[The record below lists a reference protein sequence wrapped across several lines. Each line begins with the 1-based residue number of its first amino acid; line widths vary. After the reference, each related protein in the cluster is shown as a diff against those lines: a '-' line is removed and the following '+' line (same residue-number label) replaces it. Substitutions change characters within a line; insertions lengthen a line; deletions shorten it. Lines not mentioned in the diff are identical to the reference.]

1 MNDNSPKRNRAAS
14 MNHDDAL
21 NDDLD
26 PLMKEALQWIVR
38 LTSGA
43 ATTTDAR
50 EFANWRAQGP
60 AHEEAFREAAAF
72 RKTVRAMKLPH
83 PAALRAANVTPI
95 RPRSRPVLMN
105 RRAMLA
111 GSGAIAASAAAVMV
125 ANPPLG
131 LWPSFAE
138 LTADYRTG
146 QGERRDVKLAGGAS
160 IDLNARSALS
170 ITHDGHGISLVSGE
184 AFVDLPETVR
194 PFLARAGGERF
205 ASRGG
210 SFNIR
215 TSERETCVTCLSG
228 SITRESDDVSQ
239 ALKPGEQFVA
249 SSSGETRIVR
259 VDPVR
264 ISGWRQGLLVFSNT
278 PLAEAVE
285 DINRYRSAKI
295 ILTSND
301 IGRRQVNG
309 IFHTDQIE
317 NAVAQIQQLLHLGV
331 RELPGGIVLMG

>member
-1 MNDNSPKRNRAAS
+1 MSQN
-14 MNHDDAL
+14 DAL

-38 LTSGA
+38 LTSGT
-43 ATTTDAR
+43 ATTADAQ
-50 EFANWRAQGP
+50 EFEIWRAQGP
-60 AHEEAFREAAAF
+60 AHHDAFREAAAF
-72 RKTVRAMKLPH
+72 RKTVHAMNLPH
-83 PAALRAANVTPI
+83 PAALRAANVTPL
-95 RPRSRPVLMN
+95 RPRPVLMN

-170 ITHDGHGISLVSGE
+170 VINDGHGISLVSGE
-184 AFVDLPETVR
+184 AFVDLPETTR
-194 PFLARAGGERF
+194 PFLAQAGGEGF

-210 SFNIR
+210 TFNVR

-228 SITRESDDVSQ
+228 AITRETGNGSQ
-239 ALKPGEQFVA
+239 VLKPGEQFIA
-249 SSSGETRIVR
+249 SPSGETRVVQ

-264 ISGWRQGLLVFSNT
+264 ISGWRQGLLVFRNT

>member
-1 MNDNSPKRNRAAS
+1 MNQN
-14 MNHDDAL
+14 DAL

-26 PLMKEALQWIVR
+26 PLMKEALQWLVR
-38 LTSGA
+38 LTSGS
-43 ATTTDAR
+43 ATTADAR
-50 EFANWRAQGP
+50 EFEAWRAQGA
-60 AHEEAFREAAAF
+60 AHEEAFREAATF
-72 RKTVRAMKLPH
+72 RKTVRAMNLSH

-95 RPRSRPVLMN
+95 RPRPRPVLMN

-170 ITHDGHGISLVSGE
+170 VINDGHGISLVSGE
-184 AFVDLPETVR
+184 AFVDLPETAR
-194 PFLARAGGERF
+194 PFLARAGGEHF
-205 ASRGG
+205 ASQGG
-210 SFNIR
+210 TFNIR

-228 SITRESDDVSQ
+228 AITRESGGGSQ
-239 ALKPGEQFVA
+239 DLRPGEQLVA
-249 SSSGETRIVR
+249 SPSGETRVVR
-259 VDPVR
+259 VDPER
-264 ISGWRQGLLVFSNT
+264 ISGWRQGLLVFRNT

-285 DINRYRSAKI
+285 DINRYRSARI

>member
-1 MNDNSPKRNRAAS
+1 MNQNDT
-14 MNHDDAL
+14 L

-26 PLMKEALQWIVR
+26 PLMKEALQWLVR

-43 ATTTDAR
+43 ATTADAR
-50 EFANWRAQGP
+50 EFEIWRAQGP
-60 AHEEAFREAAAF
+60 AHADAFREATAF
-72 RKTVRAMKLPH
+72 RKTVRAMNLSH
-83 PAALRAANVTPI
+83 PAALRASNVTPL
-95 RPRSRPVLMN
+95 RPRARPVLMN

-146 QGERRDVKLAGGAS
+146 LGERRDVELAGGAHV
-160 IDLNARSALS
+160 DLNARSALS
-170 ITHDGHGISLVSGE
+170 IINAGHGVSLITGE
-184 AFVDLPETVR
+184 AFIELPQTER
-194 PFLARAGGERF
+194 PFLIRAGGEQF
-205 ASRGG
+205 ASSGG
-210 SFNIR
+210 TFNIR
-215 TSERETCVTCLSG
+215 TSERETCATCLTG
-228 SITRESDDVSQ
+228 ALARDDGDGGERL
-239 ALKPGEQFVA
+239 APGEQLVA
-249 SSSGETRIVR
+249 LPSGETHIARI
-259 VDPVR
+259 DPVR
-264 ISGWRQGLLVFSNT
+264 VNGWRQGLLVFRNT

-295 ILTSND
+295 ILTSNAL
-301 IGRRQVNG
+301 GRRPVNG

-317 NAVAQIQQLLHLGV
+317 NAVAQIQQLLRVGV

>member
-1 MNDNSPKRNRAAS
+1 MNETPPKRNRAAS

-43 ATTTDAR
+43 ATTADAR
-50 EFANWRAQGP
+50 DFENWRTQGP
-60 AHEEAFREAAAF
+60 AHEEAFREAASF
-72 RKTVRAMKLPH
+72 RQTVRAMNLPH

-95 RPRSRPVLMN
+95 RPRRQPVLMN
-105 RRAMLA
+105 RRTMLA
-111 GSGAIAASAAAVMV
+111 GSGAIAASAAAVIV

-146 QGERRDVKLAGGAS
+146 QGERRDIRLAGGAS

-170 ITHDGHGISLVSGE
+170 VINDGHGISLVTGE
-184 AFVDLPETVR
+184 AFIQLPETAR
-194 PFLARAGGERF
+194 PFLAQTGGERF

-228 SITRESDDVSQ
+228 AITRESGDISQ
-239 ALKPGEQFVA
+239 ALKPGEQFIA
-249 SSSGETRIVR
+249 SPSGEARIVQ

-264 ISGWRQGLLVFSNT
+264 ISGWRQGLLVFRNT

-301 IGRRQVNG
+301 VGRRQVNG